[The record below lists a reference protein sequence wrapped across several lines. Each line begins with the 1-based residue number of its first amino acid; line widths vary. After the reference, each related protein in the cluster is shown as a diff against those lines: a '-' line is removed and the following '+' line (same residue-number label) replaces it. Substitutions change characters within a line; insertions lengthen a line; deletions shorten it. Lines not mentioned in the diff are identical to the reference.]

1 MAFRIQIR
9 RDTSAKWEVNN
20 TVLLEGEIGYTTDTK
35 YMKIGDG
42 DTTWNNLDYWNG
54 PSTYKVYTALLTQTG
69 TDAPTATV
77 LENTLGN
84 ITFAY
89 DAVGVYSI
97 ISPNN
102 LFTLNKTWI
111 TDVIALGV
119 GGPAYRGI
127 LFLDTPD
134 RIGIQTEWDVDTASD
149 SILYKVS
156 IEIRVYN

>member
-42 DTTWNNLDYWNG
+42 DTAWNDLNYWNG
-54 PSTYKVYTALLTQTG
+54 PSTYKVYTALMTQTG

-77 LENTLGN
+77 LENTLGG
-84 ITFAY
+84 TVVWAY
-89 DAVGVYSI
+89 VSQGSYTATLTGA
-97 ISPNN
+97 
-102 LFTLNKTWI
+102 FTLNKT
-111 TDVIALGV
+111 VIFNNATIGDTILTTV
-119 GGPAYRGI
+119 RNNTNAISVVSRGI
-127 LFLDTPD
+127 TGATLNGALQNT
-134 RIGIQTEWDVDTASD
+134 
-149 SILYKVS
+149 S